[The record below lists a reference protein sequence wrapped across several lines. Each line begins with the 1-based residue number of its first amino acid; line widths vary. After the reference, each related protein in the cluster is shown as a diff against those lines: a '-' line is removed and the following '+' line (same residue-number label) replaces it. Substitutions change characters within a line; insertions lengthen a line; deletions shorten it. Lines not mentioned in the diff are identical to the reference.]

1 MGLQR
6 SAALTFLDFVSD
18 HVSPRHQMRL
28 NLQQS
33 EVVMAEVPF
42 LLAINSK
49 CNDHQRRFVII
60 FQHLF
65 AITVAPENQCIVY
78 PYSHTRYFRHVS
90 MSKITMH

>member
-18 HVSPRHQMRL
+18 HVNPRHQMRL

-60 FQHLF
+60 LQQ
-65 AITVAPENQCIVY
+65 NQCIVY